1 MNELDKKINRYFPGK
16 VVRKDLTKM
25 LKSNAIVPSYV
36 LEYLLGQYC
45 ATDDEETIKS
55 GIELIKNILSKHYV
69 HREESELI
77 KSMIKEKGS
86 HKIIDKIT
94 ANLNDKKGVYEVVFS
109 NLGLKKVEI
118 HSDFIKKHPKL
129 LVGGVWCLIDMQ
141 YVPASEDPN
150 ASPWVID
157 GVKPI
162 QLSSFDLDE
171 YIEAR
176 KAFTLDEWIDF
187 IIQSIGLNPEFLSK
201 RKKMLHLVRLIS
213 FCERN
218 YNLIEL
224 GPKGTGKSHI
234 FSEFSPHGILISGGE
249 VTVPKLFV
257 NNQNGRIGLV
267 GYWDVVAFD
276 EFAGKDKRIDKSLV
290 DIMKNYLANK
300 TFSRG
305 IEQLGAEASMAYLG
319 NTKHSLAYM
328 LKHEDLFAELPD
340 KYYDTAFLD
349 RLHFYIPGWEI
360 DTLRSELFT
369 DGYGFVVDYLAEVLK
384 HLRTADYSHQF
395 TNYFTLDP
403 SIATRDKDAILK
415 TYSGLIKILFPSGE
429 CNKEESKE
437 ILKFAIEGRKRVKN
451 QLLIIDETF
460 SDVDFSFY
468 DNETKEKISV
478 KTLEELQ
485 YPQLIIKKKAKS
497 FSELKE
503 EQSTLPFQEQLQPD
517 QNKQNES
524 PKETHLVI
532 EENQIG
538 ISYEKLFSNYLKG
551 AKEIVVKDPY
561 IRQYYQVKNFMEF
574 CIMLLRIKP
583 STEEVSVKLFTKL
596 DPEYEQETRDRL
608 EKVYESL
615 EGSGINFDYEI
626 DMSESFHARSIS
638 TDTGWKIILDRG
650 LDIFQPYNY
659 KDALSLATV
668 MQEKRMCK
676 RFEVTYLKVSTGQ
689 V

>member
-1 MNELDKKINRYFPGK
+1 MSELDKKVNTYYAGK
-16 VVRKDLTKM
+16 VVRKDLTKL

-45 ATDDEETIKS
+45 ATDDEETIKT
-55 GIELIKNILSKHYV
+55 GIESIKSILSKHYV

-77 KSMIKEKGS
+77 KSTIKEKGS
-86 HKIIDKIT
+86 HRIIDKIT
-94 ANLNDKKGVYEVVFS
+94 ANLNDKKGTYEVVFS

-141 YVPASEDPN
+141 YVPSSEDPN
-150 ASPWVID
+150 TSPWVID

-162 QLSSFDLDE
+162 QLSSFDLEE
-171 YIEAR
+171 YVEAR
-176 KAFTLDEWIDF
+176 KSFTLDEWIDF

-328 LKHEDLFAELPD
+328 LKHEDLFSQLPD
-340 KYYDTAFLD
+340 KYYDPAFLD
-349 RLHFYIPGWEI
+349 RLHFYLPGWEI

-384 HLRTADYSHQF
+384 HLRTSDHSHQF
-395 TNYFTLDP
+395 TNYFTLDS

-415 TYSGLIKILFPSGE
+415 TYSGLIKILFPNGE
-429 CNKEESKE
+429 CSKDESQE
-437 ILKFAIEGRKRVKN
+437 LLKFAIEGRKRVKN

-460 SDVDFSFY
+460 SEVDFSFY
-468 DNETKEKISV
+468 DNSTKEKISV

-485 YPQLIIKKKAKS
+485 YPQLLIRKKTKEDNI
-497 FSELKE
+497 ELGQDQNQLE
-503 EQSTLPFQEQLQPD
+503 FTEQLQTKVVEVASMPEE
-517 QNKQNES
+517 K
-524 PKETHLVI
+524 HLII
-532 EENQIG
+532 EENQNG
-538 ISYEKLFSNYLKG
+538 ISYEKLFAVYLRG
-551 AKEIVVKDPY
+551 AKEIIVRDPY
-561 IRQYYQVKNFMEF
+561 VRKYYQVKNFLEF
-574 CIMLLRIKP
+574 CEMILRIKP
-583 STEEVSVKLFTKL
+583 TSEEVIVKLYTKL
-596 DPEYEQETRDRL
+596 DTEHEQEVRERL
-608 EKVYESL
+608 EKVFESL
-615 EGSGINFDYEI
+615 DGSGINFEYEI
-626 DMSESFHARSIS
+626 DMSEGFHARSIT
-638 TDTGWKIILDRG
+638 TDTGWKISLDRG

-659 KDALSLATV
+659 TDALSLAV
-668 MQEKRMCK
+668 AMQERRMCK
-676 RFEVTYLKVSTGQ
+676 GFEVTYLRVK
-689 V
+689 

>member
-1 MNELDKKINRYFPGK
+1 MSELDKKITSTFAGK
-16 VVRKDLTKM
+16 VVRKDLTKL
-25 LKSNAIVPSYV
+25 LKSSAIVPSYV

-55 GIELIKNILSKHYV
+55 GVETIKNILSKHYV
-69 HREESELI
+69 HREESELV
-77 KSMIKEKGS
+77 KSTIKEKGS

-94 ANLNDKKGVYEVVFS
+94 ANLNDKKGTYEVVFS

-118 HSDFIKKHPKL
+118 NSDFIKKHPKL
-129 LVGGVWCLIDMQ
+129 LVGGVWCLIDME
-141 YVPASEDPN
+141 YTPASEDPN
-150 ASPWVID
+150 SSPWVVD
-157 GVKPI
+157 NVKPI
-162 QLSSFDLDE
+162 QLSSFDLE
-171 YIEAR
+171 EFVESR
-176 KAFTLDEWIDF
+176 KAFSLDEWVDF
-187 IIQSIGLNPEFLSK
+187 LIQSIGLNPELLSK
-201 RKKMLHLVRLIS
+201 RKKLLHLVRLIS

-276 EFAGKDKRIDKSLV
+276 EFAGKDKKIDKSLV

-328 LKHEDLFAELPD
+328 LKHEDLFAEIPD

-349 RLHFYIPGWEI
+349 RLHFYLPGWEI

-384 HLRTADYSHQF
+384 HLRTADHSHQF
-395 TNYFTLDP
+395 TNYFELDS
-403 SIATRDKDAILK
+403 SIATRDRDAILK

-429 CNKEESKE
+429 CSKEESRE
-437 ILKFAIEGRKRVKN
+437 LLMFAIEGRKRVKN

-460 SDVDFSFY
+460 SEVDFSFY
-468 DNETKEKISV
+468 DNSTKEKTSV
-478 KTLEELQ
+478 KTLEEIQ
-485 YPQLIIKKKAKS
+485 YPQLISSKKAR
-497 FSELKE
+497 SEDGIPE
-503 EQSTLPFQEQLQPD
+503 TDQNQLQFEERVPTVT
-517 QNKQNES
+517 
-524 PKETHLVI
+524 KEVTNIPEEKHLIVD
-532 EENQIG
+532 ENQIG
-538 ISYEKLFSNYLKG
+538 ISYEKLFANYLKG
-551 AKEIVVKDPY
+551 AKEIIVRDPY

-574 CIMLLRIKP
+574 CEMILRIKP
-583 STEEVSVKLFTKL
+583 VGEEVSVKLFTKL

-615 EGSGINFDYEI
+615 DGSEINFEYEI
-626 DMSESFHARSIS
+626 DMTESFHARSIT
-638 TDTGWKIILDRG
+638 TDTGWKISLDRG

-659 KDALSLATV
+659 KDALSLATTI
-668 MQEKRMCK
+668 QEKRMCK
-676 RFEVTYLKVSTGQ
+676 RFEVTYLKVSKQ
-689 V
+689 

>member
-1 MNELDKKINRYFPGK
+1 MSELDKKINTYYPGK
-16 VVRKDLTKM
+16 VVRKDLTKL

-45 ATDDEETIKS
+45 ATDDEETIKT
-55 GIELIKNILSKHYV
+55 GIESIKSILSKHYV

-77 KSMIKEKGS
+77 KSTIKEKGS

-94 ANLNDKKGVYEVVFS
+94 ATLNDKKSPGIYEVVFS
-109 NLGLKKVEI
+109 NLGLKKIEI
-118 HSDFIKKHPKL
+118 NAEIIKKHPKL
-129 LVGGVWCLIDMQ
+129 LVGGVWCLINMEFVSVSD
-141 YVPASEDPN
+141 DPN
-150 ASPWVID
+150 TSPWVID
-157 GVKPI
+157 SVKPI
-162 QLSSFDLDE
+162 QLSSFDLEE
-171 YIEAR
+171 YVEAR
-176 KAFTLDEWIDF
+176 KSFTLDEWIDF

-328 LKHEDLFAELPD
+328 LKHEDLFAEIPD
-340 KYYDTAFLD
+340 KYYDPAFLD

-384 HLRTADYSHQF
+384 HLRTADHSHQF
-395 TNYFTLDP
+395 TNYFTLDS

-429 CNKEESKE
+429 CGKEESKE
-437 ILKFAIEGRKRVKN
+437 LLKFAIEGRKRVKN

-460 SDVDFSFY
+460 SEVDFSFI
-468 DNETKEKISV
+468 DNDTKEKIQV

-485 YPQLIIKKKAKS
+485 YPQLIIAKKSKS
-497 FSELKE
+497 GTETKE
-503 EQSTLPFQEQLQPD
+503 EQSELPFQEPPKSETTSQF
-517 QNKQNES
+517 EA
-524 PKETHLVI
+524 PKEAHLII
-532 EENQIG
+532 EENQNG
-538 ISYEKLFSNYLKG
+538 ISYEKLFANYIKG
-551 AKEIVVKDPY
+551 AKEIIVRDPY
-561 IRQYYQVKNFMEF
+561 IRKYYQVKNFLEF
-574 CIMLLRIKP
+574 CQMVLRIKP
-583 STEEVSVKLFTKL
+583 AAEEVVVKLYTKL
-596 DPEYEQETRDRL
+596 DTEHEHEVRERL
-608 EKVYESL
+608 EKVFESL
-615 EGSGINFDYEI
+615 DGSGINFEYEI
-626 DMSESFHARSIS
+626 DMSEGFHARSIT
-638 TDTGWKIILDRG
+638 TDTGWKISLDRG

-659 KDALSLATV
+659 TDALSLSVA

-676 RFEVTYLKVSTGQ
+676 RFEVTYLKVS
-689 V
+689 

>member
-1 MNELDKKINRYFPGK
+1 MSELDKKINVVYPGK
-16 VVRKDLTKM
+16 VVRKDLTKL

-45 ATDDEETIKS
+45 ATDDEETIKT
-55 GIELIKNILSKHYV
+55 GIESIKNILSKHYV

-77 KSMIKEKGS
+77 KSTIKEKGS

-94 ANLNDKKGVYEVVFS
+94 ANLNDKKGIYEVVFS

-118 HSDFIKKHPKL
+118 NSEFIKKHPKL
-129 LVGGVWCLIDMQ
+129 LVGGVWCLVDMQ
-141 YVPASEDPN
+141 YMPGSEDPN

-157 GVKPI
+157 SVKPI

-171 YIEAR
+171 YVEAR
-176 KAFTLDEWIDF
+176 KQFLLDEWIDF

-201 RKKMLHLVRLIS
+201 RKKLLHFVRLIS

-328 LKHEDLFAELPD
+328 LKHEDLFAEIPD

-349 RLHFYIPGWEI
+349 RLHFYLPGWEI

-384 HLRTADYSHQF
+384 HLRTADHSHQF
-395 TNYFTLDP
+395 TQYFTLDS

-429 CNKEESKE
+429 CTKEESKE
-437 ILKFAIEGRKRVKN
+437 LLKFAIEGRKRVKN

-460 SDVDFSFY
+460 SKVDFSFY
-468 DNETKEKISV
+468 DNATEEKISV

-485 YPQLIIKKKAKS
+485 YPQLILNKKSKS
-497 FSELKE
+497 ASTEIEEDQSELPFE
-503 EQSTLPFQEQLQPD
+503 PPPQSDDSQESNP
-517 QNKQNES
+517 
-524 PKETHLVI
+524 PKEAHLII
-532 EENQIG
+532 EENQNG
-538 ISYEKLFSNYLKG
+538 ISYENLFANYIKG
-551 AKEIVVKDPY
+551 AKEIIVRDPY
-561 IRQYYQVKNFMEF
+561 IRKYYQVKNFLEF
-574 CIMLLRIKP
+574 CEMVLRIKP
-583 STEEVSVKLFTKL
+583 AAEEVVVKLYTKL
-596 DPEYEQETRDRL
+596 DTEHENEVRDRL
-608 EKVYESL
+608 EKVFESL
-615 EGSGINFDYEI
+615 DGSGINFEYEI
-626 DMSESFHARSIS
+626 DLSEGFHARSIT
-638 TDTGWKIILDRG
+638 TDTGWKILLDRG

-659 KDALSLATV
+659 TDALSLAV
-668 MQEKRMCK
+668 SMQEKRMCK
-676 RFEVTYLKVSTGQ
+676 GFEVTYLKVR
-689 V
+689 